1 MKKHIIIRKG
11 VVLESLLSAQFKIRL
26 DDGQELRAYSSGKM
40 RLNHIK
46 ILAGD
51 NVTLELRDDM
61 SISNQI
67 GRITRRN

>member
-1 MKKHIIIRKG
+1 MKTHIIIRKG
-11 VVLESLLSAQFKIRL
+11 EVLESLRDAKFKVRL

-46 ILAGD
+46 ILVGD

-61 SISNQI
+61 NIKNQVC
-67 GRITRRN
+67 RITRRN